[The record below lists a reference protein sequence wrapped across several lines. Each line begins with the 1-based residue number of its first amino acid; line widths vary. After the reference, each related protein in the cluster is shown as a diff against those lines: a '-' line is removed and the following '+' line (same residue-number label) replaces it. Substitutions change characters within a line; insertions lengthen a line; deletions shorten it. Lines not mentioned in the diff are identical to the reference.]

1 MLSITQRAKLL
12 SVIPTD
18 LANATVKLLRK
29 DRLGNDDYEFPSMRV
44 NIISQGIRIRPN
56 TWAPIRKNYDGYQ
69 GDVIQY
75 LGQHQQASI
84 SITLLAESLTAG
96 TDQTTP
102 ETLDQM
108 VYELQQEI
116 EICRLG
122 LYWPHDY
129 MRVVPGSGKIT
140 YLPPFQAKA
149 SDEHWIYPAV
159 YDFKIEYEFSLL
171 DETPNIHTIDYEWSL
186 SDLAE
191 NKYIT
196 LTEVHPPWYTMDI
209 CLRGCRVSID
219 LDIFLITDV
228 NKNSTFGADMILVND

>member
-18 LANATVKLLRK
+18 LADLDVKLLRK
-29 DRLGNDDYEFPSMRV
+29 DRLNNDDYEFPSMRV
-44 NIISQGIRIRPN
+44 NIISQGIRVRPN

-75 LGQHQQASI
+75 LGQHQQATI

-108 VYELQQEI
+108 VYDLQKEI
-116 EICRLG
+116 EIYRLG
-122 LYWPHDY
+122 LYWPDDY
-129 MRVVPGSGKIT
+129 MKVVPGSGKVT

-149 SDEHWIYPAV
+149 ADEHWIYPAV
-159 YDFKIEYEFSLL
+159 YDFRIEYEFNVL
-171 DETPNIHTIDYEWSL
+171 DETPNIHAIDYEWSM
-186 SDLAE
+186 SDIAE

-196 LTEVHPPWYTMDI
+196 LVNVHPPWYAMDV
-209 CLRGCRVSID
+209 CLKGWYRSVEMDMLLLD
-219 LDIFLITDV
+219 L
-228 NKNSTFGADMILVND
+228 NYGKSYSMSTILVNE